1 MDGKF
6 PDGKQTWFP
15 VTITHMRLLI
25 LYTFLLIPRITVA
38 QTPTLPGQ
46 DAYAAIAEV
55 VRILEGNP
63 ATDWSKVDFEAL
75 RQHLVDMNE
84 VTLRSVVK
92 QSQVPGGAVFEVTGE
107 GRTGEAIRRMLMA
120 HASALEML
128 PDYTAAAEEIP
139 GGARLTV
146 RAKQPGDTATESKI
160 RGLGFIGLLTV
171 GAHHTVHHL
180 AIAKGDGAA
189 HHH

>member
-1 MDGKF
+1 MN
-6 PDGKQTWFP
+6 
-15 VTITHMRLLI
+15 RLL
-25 LYTFLLIPRITVA
+25 LMCGLMAAPAAGFA

-55 VRILEGNP
+55 VRILEADR
-63 ATDWSKVDFEAL
+63 ATDWSKVNLESL
-75 RQHLVDMNE
+75 RQHLVDMND
-84 VTLRSVVK
+84 VTLRSMVK
-92 QSQVPGGAVFEVTGE
+92 QSSVPGGAKFEVTGE
-107 GRTGEAIRRMLMA
+107 GRSAEAIRRMLLA
-120 HASALEML
+120 HAPSLEML
-128 PDYTAAAEEIP
+128 PDYTATAEEIP

-146 RAKQPGDTATESKI
+146 RAKKAGDGETESRI

-180 AIAKGDGAA
+180 AIARGEGAA